1 MALSIQQRIA
11 YLENELKNLKDDIQ
25 EEENTRERKFTIQF
39 EYITTNQNWEEN
51 MLNAWAISDMIAS
64 RMHTVSDAMN
74 LSNGL
79 SLKNVSEIL

>member
-25 EEENTRERKFTIQF
+25 EEENTRERKFLIQF

-51 MLNAWAISDMIAS
+51 MLNAWEISHMIAS